1 MRQNFFLPFA
11 VFIILGMAVAACSP
25 VTPATQEPAATPQ
38 STSPNE
44 AYYSLTVETG
54 VEQVDRVLEAVAS
67 GDPQALRAVVEF
79 TEAIC
84 TQGDGLGGP
93 PKCREGEAEG
103 SPMEVLPF
111 IGSEGSFIRK
121 DEIERWTGIDVSG
134 VYAIYEVSSDVS
146 PEQYYPAGEYVI
158 LFVSDENQPAV
169 ALRVGE
175 SGIVRVD
182 HIFDSSV
189 QSLNAMLE
197 REASAVLLPPKS

>member
-11 VFIILGMAVAACSP
+11 VFIILGMAACSP

-93 PKCREGEAEG
+93 PKCRQGEAEG
-103 SPMEVLPF
+103 TSMEVLPF
-111 IGSEGSFIRK
+111 ISSEAALLVRMRSSAGPGSMFLACTPSTRS
-121 DEIERWTGIDVSG
+121 RPT
-134 VYAIYEVSSDVS
+134 
-146 PEQYYPAGEYVI
+146 
-158 LFVSDENQPAV
+158 
-169 ALRVGE
+169 
-175 SGIVRVD
+175 
-182 HIFDSSV
+182 
-189 QSLNAMLE
+189 
-197 REASAVLLPPKS
+197 

>member
-1 MRQNFFLPFA
+1 MRKNFFLPFA

>member
-1 MRQNFFLPFA
+1 MRKNFFLPFA

-121 DEIERWTGIDVSG
+121 DEIECWTGIDVSG